1 MLPKRIKRHQHEFK
15 CQDGQVIKYTPW
27 LVKNEQ
33 EFMYAVEGIE
43 RSEIGA
49 HIEELLSKC
58 VQDVDFQKMSEVD
71 FLRLAIE
78 IRCSSK
84 GSEHELGFTC
94 PNCGEHNSELIID
107 LNEDARFVP
116 FDAGPIEIN
125 DLTFE
130 VKELT
135 KGEVLKLSTL
145 KTSEEKR
152 FQYLIHSIKSIAVGD
167 EIFPNLST
175 EEIEKYLGEELE
187 NDEFKELVNQIIL
200 KTSTVAI
207 DKSFECKKCK
217 RKVKVYV
224 DDIIDF
230 FV

>member
-33 EFMYAVEGIE
+33 EFMYAIEGIE
-43 RSEIGA
+43 RAEIGA
-49 HIEELLSKC
+49 HIEELISKC
-58 VQDVDFQKMSEVD
+58 VQDVDLNKLSDVD
-71 FLRLAIE
+71 YLRLAIE
-78 IRCSSK
+78 IRCTSK
-84 GSEHELGFTC
+84 GAEHELGFTC
-94 PNCGEHNSELIID
+94 PDCGEINSELIID
-107 LNEDARFVP
+107 LSEDARFVP
-116 FDAGPIEIN
+116 FDAEPIEIA

-130 VKELT
+130 VKELS
-135 KGEVLKLSTL
+135 KAEVFKLSQL
-145 KTSEEKR
+145 KTNEEKR
-152 FQYLIHSIKSIAVGD
+152 FQFIVHSIKSIAVGD

-175 EEIEKYLGEELE
+175 EDIEKYLGEELE
-187 NDEFKELVNQIIL
+187 NLEFKELVENVIL

-207 DKSFECKKCK
+207 DKTFKCKKCK
-217 RKVKVYV
+217 KEIKVYV